1 MSGPFGSSQWMYK
14 SGDYEIDNSLRL
26 EDGDNAVL
34 ERYMAAAG
42 NTKTWTLSMW
52 VKRGRLS
59 ADTGYENI
67 FTSPGN
73 SYISFTG
80 DNDDAIRIFSHDGS
94 LRMQLVTK
102 QEFRDPAAWYHLVF
116 RCDTTQ
122 NTDTNRFRF
131 YVNGSQVTEFES
143 SANNYSKTYPP
154 QNHDMHWNEV
164 GRHYIG
170 GGDGNDGDFY
180 MSEVNFVDGTSLG
193 ADSFGETD
201 DDYGHWKPKKYGG
214 SYGTNG
220 FYLNFKGSDRLMSAT
235 GGTITTDGDYKV
247 HSFTS
252 TGNTN
257 FVVSSTTLDYG
268 EADVLVV
275 AGGGNGGYG
284 ASSVAGA
291 GGGAGGMIYQKGYGI
306 TAGTHVVTVG
316 AAATDS
322 SFGSI
327 TAKAGGN
334 AAFGNVGASGGSGAG
349 RAGGGAGAAG
359 IAGQGYA
366 GGQGSGTVGVSVV
379 AGGGGGGAGGVGGN
393 APGPAGGAGGAGLA
407 NSITGSSV
415 TYATGGA
422 GSYHNGPAGGST
434 AANLGNGGAGWGG
447 GQNGGGSAG
456 GTGIVIIRYKFQ

>member
-1 MSGPFGSSQWMYK
+1 MYK
-14 SGDYEIDNSLRL
+14 SGDYEIDNSLML
-26 EDGDNAVL
+26 NDDDAEYLTWNPD
-34 ERYMAAAG
+34 AAG
-42 NTKTWTLSMW
+42 NRKTWTFSCW
-52 VKRGRLS
+52 VKRGDVNVS
-59 ADTGYENI
+59 AGGINHTLFTTVTGTDGI
-67 FTSPGN
+67 H
-73 SYISFTG
+73 
-80 DNDDAIRIFSHDGS
+80 IRAGS
-94 LRMQLVTK
+94 NTPYMQVNYGAGSEVVTNMV
-102 QEFRDPAAWYHLVF
+102 FRDPAAWYHIVVAV
-116 RCDTTQ
+116 DTTQ
-122 NTDTNRFRF
+122 GTNTNRIKI
-131 YVNGSQVTEFES
+131 YANGEQLTF
-143 SANNYSKTYPP
+143 SAATYPS
-154 QNHDMHWNEV
+154 QNADGEINTLGITHQI
-164 GRHYIG
+164 GRQAALTRYF
-170 GGDGNDGDFY
+170 DGY
-180 MSEVNFVDGTSLG
+180 LAEINFIDGTALTP
-193 ADSFGETD
+193 ASFGETD
-201 DDYGHWKPKKYGG
+201 SDYGHWKPKKYGG

-220 FYLNFKGSDRLMSAT
+220 FYLNFKGSDRLLSAT

-434 AANLGNGGAGWGG
+434 TANLGNGGAGWGG

>member
-1 MSGPFGSSQWMYK
+1 MYK

-257 FVVSSTTLDYG
+257 FVVSSTTLDYA

-284 ASSVAGA
+284 GSSVGGG
-291 GGGAGGMIYQKGYGI
+291 GGGAGGVIYQQGFGI
-306 TAGTHVVTVG
+306 SAQTYTVTVG

-322 SFGSI
+322 VFSTL

-334 AAFGNVGASGGSGAG
+334 AAFGAMGSPGGSGAG
-349 RAGGGAGAAG
+349 RVGNDDSNLAQGILGQGFAGGN
-359 IAGQGYA
+359 
-366 GGQGSGTVGVSVV
+366 GSGTVGVSVC
-379 AGGGGGGAGGVGGN
+379 AGGGGGGAGGVGGD
-393 APGPAGGAGGAGLA
+393 APGPSGGSGGAGRAI
-407 NSITGSSV
+407 SISGSSV
-415 TYATGGA
+415 TYGTGGA
-422 GSYHNGPAGGST
+422 GAAHNAPAGGSST
-434 AANLGNGGAGWGG
+434 ANTGNGGAGWGG

>member
-220 FYLNFKGSDRLMSAT
+220 FYLNFKGSDRLLSAT

-257 FVVSSTTLDYG
+257 FVVSSTTLDYA

-284 ASSVAGA
+284 GSSV
-291 GGGAGGMIYQKGYGI
+291 
-306 TAGTHVVTVG
+306 
-316 AAATDS
+316 
-322 SFGSI
+322 
-327 TAKAGGN
+327 
-334 AAFGNVGASGGSGAG
+334 
-349 RAGGGAGAAG
+349 
-359 IAGQGYA
+359 
-366 GGQGSGTVGVSVV
+366 
-379 AGGGGGGAGGVGGN
+379 GGGGGGAGGVGGD
-393 APGPAGGAGGAGLA
+393 APGPSGGSGGAGRAI
-407 NSITGSSV
+407 SISGSSV
-415 TYATGGA
+415 TYGTGGA
-422 GSYHNGPAGGST
+422 GAAHNAPAGGSST
-434 AANLGNGGAGWGG
+434 ANTGNGGAGWGG